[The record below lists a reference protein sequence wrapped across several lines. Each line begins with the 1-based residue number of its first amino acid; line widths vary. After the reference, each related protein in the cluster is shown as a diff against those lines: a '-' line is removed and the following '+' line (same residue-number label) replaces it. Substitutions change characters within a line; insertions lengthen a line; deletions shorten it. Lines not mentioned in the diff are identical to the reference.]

1 MFKLLGFGWL
11 TDVGLFGYLAAWEVF
26 VSILGEVVAA
36 TNPDELLEALATIT
50 DDQWYREFTASTV
63 IALLAYF
70 NSPCSA
76 CRPLL

>member
-50 DDQWYREFTASTV
+50 DD
-63 IALLAYF
+63 
-70 NSPCSA
+70 
-76 CRPLL
+76 